1 MVRFAALELAL
12 LATCHALTP
21 PRPPGIASARV
32 SRRPSIGRRRY
43 HALHFAENDDD
54 EMYRVSLPDPAERVS
69 EKVWS
74 ACKRFLPPLV
84 TGAWSPKDDGGE
96 GASMMLYNLVL
107 IRLPV
112 ISAGAWYAKE
122 VVLGGGLLEF
132 DLGLGPFA
140 VPPGVV
146 LALLGIILLPIL

>member
-1 MVRFAALELAL
+1 M
-12 LATCHALTP
+12 
-21 PRPPGIASARV
+21 
-32 SRRPSIGRRRY
+32 
-43 HALHFAENDDD
+43 HFAENDDDD

-84 TGAWSPKDDGGE
+84 TGAWSPKDDGDE
-96 GASMMLYNLVL
+96 GASMMLYNMLL

-132 DLGLGPFA
+132 DLGLGPF
-140 VPPGVV
+140 VMPPGVV